1 MYPGVVA
8 ESEVP
13 VPGYNTRQECS
24 EVVGDQTLRCIGPD
38 HVALVSNAEVAPRW
52 MRSASKYTFV
62 GRMSRGRLQGG
73 RAMADSRSRYTL
85 RRGRD
90 TRPFSSRTVAAG
102 ASIDRP
108 SAAAN
113 ANPCVIPGRPK
124 NATVSGASRT
134 QNGCTANWR
143 TIRLRCDGPHAGGL
157 ALKNSVLTGAVEAW
171 RGGVQNG
178 NSLRCKALLGPR
190 VTASPGP
197 APGHIDRLASAA
209 MDLANFGNARHL
221 RW

>member
-1 MYPGVVA
+1 MRRCRPG
-8 ESEVP
+8 
-13 VPGYNTRQECS
+13 GCGLLRNTRPPGKDEQR
-24 EVVGDQTLRCIGPD
+24 QTSG
-38 HVALVSNAEVAPRW
+38 
-52 MRSASKYTFV
+52 
-62 GRMSRGRLQGG
+62 
-73 RAMADSRSRYTL
+73 RSRAGSI
-85 RRGRD
+85 RVPDIREWD
-90 TRPFSSRTVAAG
+90 TQFSSRTVAAG
-102 ASIDRP
+102 ASIDKP

-209 MDLANFGNARHL
+209 MDLGNFGNARHQ